1 MNVSFGMSAMKLTG
15 PVHDGLCIRQEFTAI
30 TEKLISVDLFIFQIE
45 LPLTAV
51 ILISIFIGVIMG
63 YLYNLMSL
71 LKQKKKYRRL
81 KNKKD
86 VLHDL
91 SDVLEK
97 PVK

>member
-1 MNVSFGMSAMKLTG
+1 MNRFLSLLIILPLFILVAAFAYKN
-15 PVHDGLCIRQEFTAI
+15 AY
-30 TEKLISVDLFIFQIE
+30 LISVDLFLFQLD

-71 LKQKKKYRRL
+71 FKQKKKYRRL
-81 KNKKD
+81 KNKKE

-91 SDVLEK
+91 SDVLDK
-97 PVK
+97 PAK